1 MKTNERIT
9 GPSILSSWIRSIC
22 QTVRGY
28 GIDPL
33 PLMERAGLDSQL
45 LNIPEARYAVSGVRR
60 LWRLIITTTGEPL
73 VGLRVGREI
82 QVSTLHGLGL
92 AMVSSSSLS
101 MLLSL
106 FVRYGKVI
114 STTMQLDLTHDRDGT
129 TLTVK
134 SNDGSERMCAAC
146 LASPAFIFRQACS
159 LALHEIRPHYVT
171 LTLSC
176 DAA

>member
-1 MKTNERIT
+1 M
-9 GPSILSSWIRSIC
+9 
-22 QTVRGY
+22 
-28 GIDPL
+28 
-33 PLMERAGLDSQL
+33 L
-45 LNIPEARYAVSGVRR
+45 LN
-60 LWRLIITTTGEPL
+60 
-73 VGLRVGREI
+73 
-82 QVSTLHGLGL
+82 
-92 AMVSSSSLS
+92 
-101 MLLSL
+101 
-106 FVRYGKVI
+106 
-114 STTMQLDLTHDRDGT
+114 LTHDRDGT